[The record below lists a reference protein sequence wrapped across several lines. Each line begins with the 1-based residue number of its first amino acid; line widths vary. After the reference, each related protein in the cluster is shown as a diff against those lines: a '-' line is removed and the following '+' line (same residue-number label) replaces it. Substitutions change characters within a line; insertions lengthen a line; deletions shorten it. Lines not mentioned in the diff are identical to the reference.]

1 METAA
6 ITRSPQRAYGRI
18 SEAITA
24 PGPWLVVAP
33 HEDDLVLG
41 VGLTVQRARE
51 AGIAI
56 EVVVVSD
63 GRFGYTR
70 EADAAGI
77 VAKRRTEMEVSC
89 RILGLDPTRI
99 HWLGFP
105 DGDLPGQQGVR
116 RRADGTCTG
125 IAWELTRVLR
135 QVRPGVVF
143 GPTPTDLHPDHR
155 AVASELDI
163 ACFHASGEI
172 WLDLGKPITLPVRW
186 DYAVYCPFA
195 GEPEVQVRGDG
206 ALFQRKLEA
215 IAAFASQTQITA
227 LVAAQRAGGPVEH
240 LKLVTWKGY
249 DVSETAKLFS
259 FTACSTNKSDNGYAR
274 DCRRTE
280 QLAAAWSATAWAPL
294 VAWIS
299 AARTTPVLFVAEGS
313 SGLIPCSWALNLA
326 RRWHVPGLHFLGGRE
341 AQTLDLKGWRVV
353 ALSNSGRTREVI
365 ELLHANPTVPALAI
379 TGVAGGP
386 LGALGQAHRV
396 LLDEPEEA
404 VAATVS
410 VVAQAL
416 IMAQAVAAAAG
427 QPCPLADIR
436 QSLAQV
442 LQSPVP
448 AAAAAAIAGA
458 KRIWWAGDSTG
469 VAAELALKTVEV
481 AGIVG
486 IHLPGT
492 LLLHGVEEV
501 FAEGDVVVAIDPPAI
516 DRPAIDKL
524 IRQATPAKVIILGT
538 ADGEWPLTDLGVWGA
553 PARLAAGWRLL
564 GHLAALR
571 GRDPAKPQRAR
582 KVGNP
587 MPGMSAAG

>member
-1 METAA
+1 MDTAA
-6 ITRSPQRAYGRI
+6 VLRSPLVPCTRLT
-18 SEAITA
+18 EAITA

-56 EVVVVSD
+56 EVAVVSD

-77 VAKRRTEMEVSC
+77 VARRRAEMEASC
-89 RILGLDPTRI
+89 RILGLDPARI

-105 DGDLPGQQGVR
+105 DGDLPAQQGLR
-116 RRADGTCTG
+116 RRSDGSCTG
-125 IAWELTRVLR
+125 IAWELTRLLR
-135 QVRPGVVF
+135 QVRPGLVF

-172 WLDLGKPITLPVRW
+172 WLDLGKPIALPVRW

-195 GEPEVQVRGDG
+195 GDPEVQVRGSD
-206 ALFQRKLEA
+206 AHFQRKLDA
-215 IAAFASQTQITA
+215 IAAFASQTQIAA

-249 DVSETAKLFS
+249 NVSDTAKLFN
-259 FTACSTNKSDNGYAR
+259 FTLSESDNGYAR

-280 QLAAAWSATAWAPL
+280 QIVAAWSATPWAPL
-294 VAWIS
+294 VEWIKE
-299 AARTTPVLFVAEGS
+299 ARSTPVLFVAEGS

-326 RRWHVPGLHFLGGRE
+326 RRWNVPGLHFLGGRE
-341 AQTLDLKGWRVV
+341 AQALDLTGWRVV

-365 ELLHANPTVPALAI
+365 ELLQANPTVPALAI

-386 LGALGQAHRV
+386 LGALGKAHRV
-396 LLDEPEEA
+396 LLDQPEEA

-427 QPCPLADIR
+427 RPCPLPEIR
-436 QSLAQV
+436 QGLAQA
-442 LQSPVP
+442 LNGAIP
-448 AAAAAAIAGA
+448 AAAATAIAGA

-481 AGIVG
+481 AGIAG

-501 FAEGDVVVAIDPPAI
+501 FEEGDVVVAIDPPAI
-516 DRPAIDKL
+516 DRPAIDRL

-538 ADGEWPLTDLGVWGA
+538 GDGEWPLADFGVWGA

-571 GRDPAKPQRAR
+571 GRDPAKPKRAR